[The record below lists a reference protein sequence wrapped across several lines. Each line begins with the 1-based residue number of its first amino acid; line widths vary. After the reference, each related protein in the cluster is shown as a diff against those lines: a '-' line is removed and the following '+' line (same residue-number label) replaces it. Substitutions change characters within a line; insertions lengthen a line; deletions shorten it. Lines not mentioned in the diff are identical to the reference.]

1 MLSRVIAFAAVC
13 CGGAHAFASSKSRIF
28 SRAITSRA
36 APANDLMIRVARG
49 EKVERTPLWLFRQ
62 AGRHLPEYTEYKSK
76 TGKNFLELLRD
87 PKDVAECTM
96 QPVRRYNLD
105 AAILFS
111 DILVIAEAFGIDV
124 EMPGGVGILVPK
136 PLASPSEVASRLP
149 LTVDVK
155 AKLSHVLESVT
166 LIRKTLK
173 EEGRDIPLI
182 GFSAAPWTLMYYM
195 VSEWVSTT
203 VVVQA
208 AQDFQNRGSGVGSF
222 TGSAV
227 GFCLCPEVG
236 ANLGGRVVKEEPG
249 GGRSMAEGA
258 PCGVSRP
265 LGPTHH
271 RGHRLLVRP
280 SKTRPRLELPTQ
292 IASLTRTFFNRW
304 RRARTCFSCL
314 RRWG

>member
-1 MLSRVIAFAAVC
+1 
-13 CGGAHAFASSKSRIF
+13 
-28 SRAITSRA
+28 
-36 APANDLMIRVARG
+36 MIRVARG

-62 AGRHLPEYTEYKSK
+62 AGRHLPEYTAYKAK
-76 TGKNFLELLRD
+76 TGKNFLELLKD

-149 LTVDVK
+149 KTVDVK
-155 AKLSHVLESVT
+155 DKLSHVLESVK

-195 VSEWVSTT
+195 VSDWVSNIVGVKGGTEVT
-203 VVVQA
+203 EV
-208 AQDFQNRGSGVGSF
+208 RCGGVGSL
-222 TGSAV
+222 TGRTV
-227 GFCLCPEVG
+227 GFCLCLGVG
-236 ANLGGRVVKEEPG
+236 SNLGGGAGVPEVRCG
-249 GGRSMAEGA
+249 GVG
-258 PCGVSRP
+258 
-265 LGPTHH
+265 
-271 RGHRLLVRP
+271 
-280 SKTRPRLELPTQ
+280 
-292 IASLTRTFFNRW
+292 SLTGCTVGF
-304 RRARTCFSCL
+304 C
-314 RRWG
+314 